1 MGVYPT
7 AWAGPV
13 FVEAMRF
20 WFFAL
25 SISIALSSME
35 LWTLWSEPVEVKL
48 DEKDEVKEKDEA
60 GEANEKTDKK
70 ASGAGEVQEKAKD
83 EAKQA
88 RSERSHRTRATLKK
102 LVADIADLFI
112 PGTITG
118 WLNMSAANVGWMG
131 VLSTTIT
138 MAEVWKKVQRS

>member
-20 WFFAL
+20 WFYSL
-25 SISIALSSME
+25 VCSILLLAIE
-35 LWTLWSEPVEVKL
+35 LWTLSTTPTKSTDTNSEKENEV
-48 DEKDEVKEKDEA
+48 DGQKDTKTN
-60 GEANEKTDKK
+60 GEQKTRLE
-70 ASGAGEVQEKAKD
+70 SG
-83 EAKQA
+83 
-88 RSERSHRTRATLKK
+88 RTKRVLIKK

-118 WLNMSAANVGWMG
+118 WLSTSTAGVGWAG
-131 VLSTTIT
+131 LLSTVLSG
-138 MAEVWKKVQRS
+138 AEVWQKVQNQKT